1 MRLRFLGHAAF
12 DLQLAGLRLCLDPH
26 KPGALGGRFQLPAIR
41 GPFDALL
48 RTHAHEDHA
57 AWTAELGT
65 QRWLDAPLQLPGLQ
79 CEARAAFHDATLGRH
94 MGLVRMVSLRGEGLR
109 IVHSGDLGHA
119 DDSDIEWL
127 KGTDV
132 LLIAAGGTWTLDGP
146 AAADLARRC
155 GARAVVPM
163 HCADP
168 RVDLA
173 LQPLSAFV
181 SAWSGPTLS
190 AAELDGDLLA
200 SLAVPTAVLLNP
212 P

>member
-1 MRLRFLGHAAF
+1 MQLRFLGHAAF
-12 DLQLAGLRLCLDPH
+12 DLHLAGLRLCLDPH
-26 KPGALGGRFQLPAIR
+26 KPGALGGRFQLPAIV

-57 AWTAELGT
+57 AWTPELGT
-65 QRWLDAPLQLPGLQ
+65 QRWLDAPLQLPGLEI
-79 CEARAAFHDATLGRH
+79 EARAVFHDAAQGRQ
-94 MGLVRMVSLRGEGLR
+94 MGLVRMISLRAEGLR

-119 DDSDIEWL
+119 DASDEQWL
-127 KGTDV
+127 QGTDV

-146 AAADLARRC
+146 AAAGLAQRC

-173 LQPLSAFV
+173 LQPVAAFLA
-181 SAWSGPTLS
+181 AWLGPVIRLAHLDS
-190 AAELDGDLLA
+190 AALA
-200 SLAVPTAVLLNP
+200 ALTSPAVVVLP
-212 P
+212 SP